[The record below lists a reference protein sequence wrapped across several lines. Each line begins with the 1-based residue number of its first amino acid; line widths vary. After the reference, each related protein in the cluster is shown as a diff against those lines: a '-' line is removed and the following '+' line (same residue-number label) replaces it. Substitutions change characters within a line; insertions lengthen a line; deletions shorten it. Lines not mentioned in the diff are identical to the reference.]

1 MLPLSFCLFDFH
13 ADAIRNAFYFSW
25 ICLPVRCSIVIS

>member
-1 MLPLSFCLFDFH
+1 MLPLSFCLFGFH

-25 ICLPVRCSIVIS
+25 TCLPVRCSIVIS